1 MPSAVHAWVDGTRSV
16 RTTLHTHLSRRNPPT
31 REYILK
37 LTPMV
42 WFPNRTYSTHNLNF
56 QTIPQQIL
64 RSRSKS
70 YLHQHV

>member
-37 LTPMV
+37 LTPMG
-42 WFPNRTYSTHNLNF
+42 RGNLAP
-56 QTIPQQIL
+56 TV
-64 RSRSKS
+64 K
-70 YLHQHV
+70 V